1 MDAPFVWSLP
11 RASDTVSAVRRQMR
25 RRCGDL
31 PTPLVDDTLLLTSE
45 LVTNAIRHGEGDV
58 TVRLWPGPDVVR
70 LEVSDTSS
78 QLPAPRH
85 AGTEAEA
92 GRGLALVDAL
102 SSRWGATPR
111 RSPAGKTVWF
121 ELDAPRR

>member
-1 MDAPFVWSLP
+1 MGVPVVWSIRP
-11 RASDTVSAVRRQMR
+11 ASEAASAVRHQLR

-45 LVTNAIRHGEGDV
+45 LVTNAIRHGEGDI

-70 LEVSDTSS
+70 LEVSDTNPR
-78 QLPAPRH
+78 LPAPRQ

-102 SSRWGATPR
+102 SSRWGASPQH
-111 RSPAGKTVWF
+111 SPAGKTVWF
-121 ELDAPRR
+121 ELDAPPR